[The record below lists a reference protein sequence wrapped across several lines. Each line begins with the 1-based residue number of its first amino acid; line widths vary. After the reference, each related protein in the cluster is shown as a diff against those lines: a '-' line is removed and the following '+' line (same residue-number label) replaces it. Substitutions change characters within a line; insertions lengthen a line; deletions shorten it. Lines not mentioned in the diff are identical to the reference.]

1 MPNQGINMPMYNV
14 MSSCAVTEIAKSE
27 FIQYCPKI
35 ASNFTTAAQSPQ
47 SLGYGLGIGLGSLHD
62 SSNHQIHGVL
72 HDFSFLP
79 LKCVAIAK
87 FCFYSYYGIFIHS
100 IACGVLYLCTVWK
113 WFKS

>member
-1 MPNQGINMPMYNV
+1 M
-14 MSSCAVTEIAKSE
+14 EIDKSK

-35 ASNFTTAAQSPQ
+35 PYNFTTAAQSPQ

-62 SSNHQIHGVL
+62 SSNHQIHAVL

-87 FCFYSYYGIFIHS
+87 FCFIIHIMS
-100 IACGVLYLCTVWK
+100 FLFTVLHVAGVCICVQCGNG
-113 WFKS
+113 